1 MRPCSTSHAC
11 STCSASHAPF
21 VIHLGGDSKVLS
33 TQLAKFLLKPGWEPL
48 AQRPE
53 LHLAKSARPFR
64 TTVIDKI
71 ANPVFMAYR
80 LILPVTLA

>member
-1 MRPCSTSHAC
+1 MTG
-11 STCSASHAPF
+11 TIF
-21 VIHLGGDSKVLS
+21 HLC
-33 TQLAKFLLKPGWEPL
+33 LAMDLLV
-48 AQRPE
+48 AT
-53 LHLAKSARPFR
+53 HLAKSARPFR